1 MVRLQ
6 GVAIF
11 LDLVD
16 STKTK
21 TSNKWQPLKDNN
33 KGEKRRLLS
42 AAKEIEKTKA
52 TLPNHTNVNIYLHV
66 P

>member
-21 TSNKWQPLKDNN
+21 RSNKWQPLKDNN

-52 TLPNHTNVNIYLHV
+52 TLPNHTNANIYLHV

>member
-1 MVRLQ
+1 M
-6 GVAIF
+6 AA
-11 LDLVD
+11 
-16 STKTK
+16 
-21 TSNKWQPLKDNN
+21 LKDNK
-33 KGEKRRLLS
+33 KGEKRCLFS